1 MVNLS
6 KNIENTLFWTS
17 GYHDLSLKKAKI
29 ELIQQLRNL
38 NIKIGSKGVFEMDH
52 KLLMAVSAFPN
63 FNSFIDMVITLN
75 AGGSNHVDGRN
86 ELHLRRHLHSIQ
98 I

>member
-1 MVNLS
+1 MVNLT

-38 NIKIGSKGVFEMDH
+38 NIKGVFEMDH

-63 FNSFIDMVITLN
+63 FISFIDMVITLN